1 MAKRER
7 CARCQRPLPSCYCA
21 ELRPLDNH
29 WPVWI
34 LQHPQ
39 EARHALGT
47 ARIAALGL
55 RRCKLEEYTAPSDR
69 HSFAGSELAPVLI
82 YPGSDSAPLQTLA
95 KQSPRPL
102 LFLDGSW
109 RKSRRMLLESP
120 WLQALPRYALEAPPP
135 SRYRIRREP
144 DANAVSTLEAIVYSL
159 GVVEGDAARYQPLL
173 QLMDKI
179 INEQIAHMGQE
190 IYARNYGRD

>member
-1 MAKRER
+1 MVKRER
-7 CARCQRPLPSCYCA
+7 CARCQRPRPSCYCA
-21 ELRPLDNH
+21 ELHPIDNH

-39 EARHALGT
+39 ETRHALGT

-55 RRCKLEEYTAPSDR
+55 SRCILDECASPSDL
-69 HSFAGSELAPVLI
+69 HPFADSEHAPVLI
-82 YPGSDSAPLQTLA
+82 YPGPECAPLQTLA
-95 KQSPRPL
+95 KQSSRPL

-120 WLQALPRYALEAPPP
+120 WLQSLPRYALVAPPP

-144 DANAVSTLEAIVYSL
+144 DANAISTLEAIVHAL
-159 GVVEGDAARYQPLL
+159 GVVDGDAARYQTLL